1 MTAKSDRRG
10 LRKEQL
16 AAFGTGDMVEEGAA
30 ALVTPAFGVMS
41 QTSIQLLLIALVV
54 GDAATCDIKM
64 QLSNDK
70 ATWLDADQLVLNDL
84 GYYEPVNY
92 PVRLA
97 ADTGDKAYP
106 SYLTEC
112 AQFARFHFQFDDR
125 TGASV
130 ECLVNGGL

>member
-16 AAFGTGDMVEEGAA
+16 SAFGTGDMIEEGAA
-30 ALVTPAFGVMS
+30 ALVTPAVGVMS
-41 QTSIQLLLIALVV
+41 QTSIQLLLIALIV
-54 GDAATCDIKM
+54 GDAVNCDIKL

-70 ATWLDADQLVLNDL
+70 ATWFDADQLVLNDL

-92 PVRLA
+92 PIRLA
-97 ADTGDKAYP
+97 TDTSSKAYP
-106 SYLTEC
+106 SYLAEC
-112 AQFARFHFQFDDR
+112 AQFARFYFQFNDR

-130 ECLVNGGL
+130 ECIVNGGL